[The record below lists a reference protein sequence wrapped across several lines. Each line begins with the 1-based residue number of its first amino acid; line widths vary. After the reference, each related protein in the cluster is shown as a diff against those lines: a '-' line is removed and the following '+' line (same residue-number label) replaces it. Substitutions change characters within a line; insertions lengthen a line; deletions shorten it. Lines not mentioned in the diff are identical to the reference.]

1 MHKDVMRKLS
11 RAVGTNLPTRN
22 IVELQKE
29 LGRGMS
35 EIQMAGRFTKEFLTQ
50 QSHLSGSSVEQQL
63 KRMKEV
69 LYRKLEKPFVNFLHL

>member
-1 MHKDVMRKLS
+1 MKKLS
-11 RAVGTNLPTRN
+11 RAVGTNLPSHS
-22 IVELQKE
+22 IVPLLKQ

-35 EIQMAGRFTKEFLTQ
+35 EVQLAGKFSKDFLTQ

-69 LYRKLEKPFVNFLHL
+69 LYRKLEKLFVNFCIFFCDR

>member
-1 MHKDVMRKLS
+1 MRKLS

-50 QSHLSGSSVEQQL
+50 QSRRDEEPLQGSWDEFTYSQDS
-63 KRMKEV
+63 RN
-69 LYRKLEKPFVNFLHL
+69 Y